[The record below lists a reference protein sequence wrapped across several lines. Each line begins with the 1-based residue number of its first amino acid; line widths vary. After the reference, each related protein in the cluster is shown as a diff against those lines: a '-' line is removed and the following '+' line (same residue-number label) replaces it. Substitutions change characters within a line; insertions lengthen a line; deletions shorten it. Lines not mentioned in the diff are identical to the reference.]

1 MQFLLSR
8 DDRKREIVKLLDKF
22 CANPDMGNTHL
33 EQDVVDI
40 FEHLV
45 PSPFTPVPAPLPNEV
60 FDPMF
65 RAVVQLDD
73 KNIFDR
79 AFAFVLSSPAFHDA
93 AKTMIQRHGFD
104 WIAPR

>member
-1 MQFLLSR
+1 MRFLLSR
-8 DDRKREIVKLLDKF
+8 DDREREIVKLLDEF
-22 CANPDMGNTHL
+22 CANPGMANTHL
-33 EQDVVDI
+33 KQDVADI
-40 FEHLV
+40 FEYLV
-45 PSPFTPVPAPLPNEV
+45 PSPFTPVPAPLPEEV
-60 FDPMF
+60 FGPMF

-79 AFAFVLSSPAFHDA
+79 ALAFVLSSRAFHDA